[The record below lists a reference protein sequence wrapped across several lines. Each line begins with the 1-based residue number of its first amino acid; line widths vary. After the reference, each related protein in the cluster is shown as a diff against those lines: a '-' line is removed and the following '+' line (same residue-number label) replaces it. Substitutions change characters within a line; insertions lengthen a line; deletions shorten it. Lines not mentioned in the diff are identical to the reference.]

1 MSQTKEKSSLVS
13 GAIFSPMM
21 KFMLPVMAATFLQA
35 MYAAVDLLVIGQFV
49 STDATITQ
57 NATAAVGTGG
67 MIMTLI
73 TYVIQG
79 LTTGITV
86 TLGRFIGAKDR
97 TGATKTVG
105 SAICIFAV
113 MAVALTLIME
123 VGAPYFA
130 RWMNAP
136 DAGLTTLYLRI
147 CGAGLI
153 FVTAYN
159 GISGLFK
166 GIGNSN
172 LPLVFV
178 GIACVANIA
187 LDLILVIVVG
197 LGVAGVAIATITAQA
212 VSVILSLVIIS
223 RRQLPFDV
231 GRKSIRFHP
240 GETKSILLA
249 GVPLATQDFL
259 TNFSFV
265 VINSVANHLGSNAA
279 VWSAIASGYSVDNKL
294 TAFMMAIPVAF
305 LQSMSVFTAQNVGAK
320 QPARIKK
327 GLRYM
332 IFTAIGAGVLLSL
345 LCYFGGSAM
354 ASVFTSD
361 VQSIYYAAEYLR
373 GYAADA
379 LVACLL
385 LMLTGYFNGQGHS
398 TFSMIQGLIGAFC
411 VRIPIILFISKMASA
426 TLFQVGFFGAMAT
439 YAQLLICIC
448 FFFVFK
454 KKDNEK
460 FQTHTCV
467 PETPALQPSVPGP
480 IITISREHGSCGKQ
494 IGGILAQ
501 RLGVP
506 FYYKEVA
513 AMAAEESGLHREF
526 ISDIDRNTPSIMKEL
541 YLSNSVIREAML
553 AQDRIIRKIADQG
566 SCVIVGRAADYILRE
581 YPNVIRIFI
590 YAPEEYRV
598 KQIMSAY
605 GDSESQARK
614 NAQQRTASRS
624 SYYRSMTGRAWGD
637 MHNYDFTID
646 SSIGVEQSVDMI
658 MNMIANKGAIPK
670 SNAPS
675 SPA

>member
-1 MSQTKEKSSLVS
+1 MSKTKEKSSLVS

-35 MYAAVDLLVIGQFV
+35 MYSAVDLLVIGRFI
-49 STDATITQ
+49 STDATVIQ

-86 TLGRFIGAKDR
+86 TLGRFIGARDKN
-97 TGATKTVG
+97 GATRTVG

-113 MAVALTLIME
+113 MAVCLTLIME
-123 VGAPYFA
+123 VGAPCFA

-136 DAGLTTLYLRI
+136 DLEQITLYLRI

-153 FVTAYN
+153 FITAYN

-178 GIACVANIA
+178 GIACVVNIV
-187 LDLILVIVVG
+187 LDLVLVIAAG

-212 VSVILSLVIIS
+212 VSVVLSLVIIS

-231 GRKSIRFHP
+231 NRKSIRFHH

-259 TNFSFV
+259 TNLSFV
-265 VINSVANHLGSNAA
+265 VINSVANQLGSDPA

-320 QPARIKK
+320 HPERIKK

-332 IFTAIGAGVLLSL
+332 IFTSIGAGILLSL
-345 LCYFGGSAM
+345 LCYFGGSVM

-385 LMLTGYFNGQGHS
+385 LMITGYFNGQGHS

-411 VRIPIILFISKMASA
+411 VRIPIILFISKLASA

-439 YAQLLICIC
+439 YTQLIICIC
-448 FFFVFK
+448 CFFAFK
-454 KKDNEK
+454 KKDAQK
-460 FQTHTCV
+460 FQTETPV
-467 PETPALQPSVPGP
+467 PEATALQPSVHGP

-494 IGGILAQ
+494 IGGILAE

-526 ISDIDRNTPSIMKEL
+526 ISDINRNTPSIMKEL
-541 YLSNSVIREAML
+541 YLSNSVIQNAVQ
-553 AQDRIIRKIADQG
+553 AQDRIIRKIAEQG
-566 SCVIVGRAADYILRE
+566 SCVIVGRAADYVLRD

-590 YAPEEYRV
+590 YAPEKYKV
-598 KQIMSAY
+598 AQIMKAY
-605 GDSESQARK
+605 GDSESEARK
-614 NAQQRTASRS
+614 NVQQRTASRS
-624 SYYRSMTGRAWGD
+624 SYYRSITGKEWGD
-637 MHNYDFTID
+637 MHNYDFVID
-646 SSIGVEQSVDMI
+646 SSIGVEKSVEMI
-658 MNMIANKGAIPK
+658 MNMIASK
-670 SNAPS
+670 
-675 SPA
+675 

>member
-1 MSQTKEKSSLVS
+1 MSKTKEKSTLTS
-13 GAIFSPMM
+13 GAIYAPMM

-35 MYAAVDLLVIGQFV
+35 MYSAVDLVVIGRFV

-97 TGATKTVG
+97 KGATRTVG

-113 MAVALTLIME
+113 MAVVLTLIME
-123 VGAPYFA
+123 IGAPYFA

-136 DAGLTTLYLRI
+136 DEGLTTLYLRI
-147 CGAGLI
+147 CGGGLI
-153 FVTAYN
+153 FITAYN

-178 GIACVANIA
+178 GIACVVNIG
-187 LDLILVIVVG
+187 LDLILVIVAG
-197 LGVAGVAIATITAQA
+197 LGVAGVAIATISAQA
-212 VSVILSLVIIS
+212 VSVVLSLIIIS
-223 RRQLPFDV
+223 HKELPFDV
-231 GRKSIRFHP
+231 NRKSIRFHP

-265 VINSVANHLGSNAA
+265 VINSVANHLGSDAT

-320 QPARIKK
+320 QPKRISK

-332 IFTAIGAGVLLSL
+332 IFTSIGAGVLLCL
-345 LCYFGGSAM
+345 LCYFGGGLL
-354 ASVFTSD
+354 ASIFTSD
-361 VQSIYYAAEYLR
+361 SASIYYAAEYLR

-379 LVACLL
+379 LVACTL
-385 LMLTGYFNGQGHS
+385 LMITGYFNGQGHS
-398 TFSMIQGLIGAFC
+398 TFSMTQGLIGAFC
-411 VRIPIILFISKMASA
+411 VRIPIILAISQRPDA

-439 YAQLLICIC
+439 YTQLIICIC

-454 KKDNEK
+454 KRDAKK
-460 FQTHTCV
+460 RQGKVPV
-467 PETPALQPSVPGP
+467 PENSALQPSVPGP
-480 IITISREHGSCGKQ
+480 IITIAREHGTCGKQ
-494 IGGILAQ
+494 IGGTLAKK
-501 RLGVP
+501 LGVP

-513 AMAAEESGLHREF
+513 ALAAEESGLHREF
-526 ISDIDRNTPSIMKEL
+526 ISDINVNTPSLMKEL
-541 YLSNSVIREAML
+541 YLSNSVIRDAVK
-553 AQDRIIRKIADQG
+553 AQDTIIRKIADQG
-566 SCVIVGRAADYILRE
+566 SCVIVGRAADYVLRD

-598 KQIMSAY
+598 EQIMKAY
-605 GDSESQARK
+605 GDSESEARK
-614 NAQQRTASRS
+614 NAKQRTASRG
-624 SYYRSMTGRAWGD
+624 SYYRSITGKPWGD
-637 MHNYDFTID
+637 MHNYDIVID
-646 SSIGVEQSVDMI
+646 SSVGVDKSVEMI
-658 MNMIANKGAIPK
+658 MNRIMQK
-670 SNAPS
+670 
-675 SPA
+675 

>member
-1 MSQTKEKSSLVS
+1 
-13 GAIFSPMM
+13 
-21 KFMLPVMAATFLQA
+21 
-35 MYAAVDLLVIGQFV
+35 
-49 STDATITQ
+49 ITQ

-97 TGATKTVG
+97 KGATQTVG
-105 SAICIFAV
+105 SAICIFVVLAV
-113 MAVALTLIME
+113 GLTLIME
-123 VGAPYFA
+123 IGAPSFS

-136 DAGLTTLYLRI
+136 DEGLTTLYLRI
-147 CGAGLI
+147 CGGGLI

-178 GIACVANIA
+178 GIACVVNIG
-187 LDLILVIVVG
+187 LDLLLVIVVG
-197 LGVAGVAIATITAQA
+197 LGVAGVAIATISAQA
-212 VSVILSLVIIS
+212 VSVILSLIIIS
-223 RRQLPFDV
+223 RKQLPFDV
-231 GRKSIRFHP
+231 NAKSIRFHP

-265 VINSVANHLGSNAA
+265 VINSVANHLGSDAT

-320 QPARIKK
+320 QPKRISK

-345 LCYFGGSAM
+345 LCYFGGSTLAGI
-354 ASVFTSD
+354 FTSD
-361 VQSIYYAAEYLR
+361 TQSIYYAAEYLK

-398 TFSMIQGLIGAFC
+398 TFSMTQGLIGAFC
-411 VRIPIILFISKMASA
+411 VRIPIILAISKRADA
-426 TLFQVGFFGAMAT
+426 TLFQVGLFGAMAT
-439 YAQLLICIC
+439 YVQLIICIC

-454 KKDNEK
+454 KKDSKKRQAEAV
-460 FQTHTCV
+460 V
-467 PETPALQPSVPGP
+467 PET
-480 IITISREHGSCGKQ
+480 
-494 IGGILAQ
+494 
-501 RLGVP
+501 
-506 FYYKEVA
+506 
-513 AMAAEESGLHREF
+513 
-526 ISDIDRNTPSIMKEL
+526 
-541 YLSNSVIREAML
+541 
-553 AQDRIIRKIADQG
+553 
-566 SCVIVGRAADYILRE
+566 
-581 YPNVIRIFI
+581 
-590 YAPEEYRV
+590 
-598 KQIMSAY
+598 
-605 GDSESQARK
+605 
-614 NAQQRTASRS
+614 
-624 SYYRSMTGRAWGD
+624 
-637 MHNYDFTID
+637 
-646 SSIGVEQSVDMI
+646 
-658 MNMIANKGAIPK
+658 
-670 SNAPS
+670 
-675 SPA
+675 

>member
-1 MSQTKEKSSLVS
+1 MRKAQEKGSLVS
-13 GAIFSPMM
+13 GAIFGPMM
-21 KFMLPVMAATFLQA
+21 KFMLPVIAATFLQA
-35 MYAAVDLLVIGQFV
+35 MYSAVDLLVIGRFV
-49 STDATITQ
+49 STDPTIIQ
-57 NATAAVGTGG
+57 NAAAAVGTGG

-97 TGATKTVG
+97 NGATRTVG

-113 MAVALTLIME
+113 MAVCLTLIME
-123 VGAPYFA
+123 VGAPSFA

-136 DAGLTTLYLRI
+136 DVEQTTLYLRI

-153 FVTAYN
+153 FITAYN

-178 GIACVANIA
+178 GIACVVNIV
-187 LDLILVIVVG
+187 LDLVLVIAAG
-197 LGVAGVAIATITAQA
+197 LGVAGVALATITAQA
-212 VSVILSLVIIS
+212 VSVVLSLVIIS
-223 RRQLPFDV
+223 RRQLPFEV
-231 GRKSIRFHP
+231 RKKSVRFHP

-259 TNFSFV
+259 TNLSFV
-265 VINSVANHLGSNAA
+265 VINSVANQLGSDPT

-332 IFTAIGAGVLLSL
+332 IFTSIGAGILLSL

-354 ASVFTSD
+354 ASIFTSD
-361 VQSIYYAAEYLR
+361 VQSIYYAAEYLK

-385 LMLTGYFNGQGHS
+385 LMITGYFNGQGHS

-411 VRIPIILFISKMASA
+411 VRIPVILIISEMAGA

-439 YAQLLICIC
+439 YAQLMICIC
-448 FFFVFK
+448 FFFVFQKRDSK
-454 KKDNEK
+454 KL
-460 FQTHTCV
+460 QTGASA
-467 PETPALQPSVPGP
+467 PETTALRPSVPGP

-494 IGGILAQ
+494 IGGILAEK
-501 RLGVP
+501 LGVP

-541 YLSNSVIREAML
+541 YLSNSVIQDAVQ
-553 AQDRIIRKIADQG
+553 AQNRIIRKIADQG
-566 SCVIVGRAADYILRE
+566 SCVIVGRAADYILRD

-590 YAPEEYRV
+590 YAPEEYKVR
-598 KQIMSAY
+598 QIMKAY
-605 GDSESQARK
+605 GDSECDARK

-624 SYYRSMTGRAWGD
+624 SYYRSMTGKEWGD
-637 MHNYDFTID
+637 VHNYDFVID
-646 SSIGVEQSVDMI
+646 SSVGVEKSVEMI
-658 MNMIANKGAIPK
+658 MNLIASKGSQPI
-670 SNAPS
+670 
-675 SPA
+675 

>member
-1 MSQTKEKSSLVS
+1 MSKAREKSTLTS
-13 GAIFSPMM
+13 GAIYAPMM
-21 KFMLPVMAATFLQA
+21 KFMLPVIAATFLQA
-35 MYAAVDLLVIGQFV
+35 MYAAVDLLVIGRFV
-49 STDATITQ
+49 STDATVIQ

-97 TGATKTVG
+97 KGATRTVG

-113 MAVALTLIME
+113 MAVCLTLIME
-123 VGAPYFA
+123 IGAPYFA
-130 RWMNAP
+130 KWMNAP
-136 DAGLTTLYLRI
+136 DVEMCTLYLRI
-147 CGAGLI
+147 CGGGLI
-153 FVTAYN
+153 FITAYN

-178 GIACVANIA
+178 GIACVVNIA
-187 LDLILVIVVG
+187 LDLILVIAAG

-212 VSVILSLVIIS
+212 VSVVLSLIIIS
-223 RRQLPFDV
+223 RKQLPFDV
-231 GRKSIRFHP
+231 SKKSIRFHP

-265 VINSVANHLGSNAA
+265 VINSVANHLGSDAT

-320 QPARIKK
+320 QPERIKK

-332 IFTAIGAGVLLSL
+332 IFTSIGAGILLSL

-354 ASVFTSD
+354 ASIFTSD
-361 VQSIYYAAEYLR
+361 AQSIYYAAEYLK

-385 LMLTGYFNGQGHS
+385 LMMTGYFNGQGHS
-398 TFSMIQGLIGAFC
+398 TFSMTQGLIGAFC
-411 VRIPIILFISKMASA
+411 VRIPIILAISKMADA

-439 YAQLLICIC
+439 YTQLIICIC

-454 KKDNEK
+454 KKDSRK
-460 FQTHTCV
+460 MQAST
-467 PETPALQPSVPGP
+467 PASETTALQPSVPGP

-494 IGGILAQ
+494 IGGILAE

-513 AMAAEESGLHREF
+513 AMAAEECGLHREF
-526 ISDIDRNTPSIMKEL
+526 ISDINVNTPSVMKEL
-541 YLSNSVIREAML
+541 YLSNSVIQDAVR
-553 AQDRIIRKIADQG
+553 AQDSIVRKIADQG
-566 SCVIVGRAADYILRE
+566 SCVIVGRAADYILRD

-590 YAPEEYRV
+590 YAPEEY
-598 KQIMSAY
+598 KIAQIMQEY
-605 GDSESQARK
+605 GDSETEARK
-614 NAQQRTASRS
+614 NVQQRTASRS
-624 SYYRSMTGRAWGD
+624 SYYRSITGKEWGD
-637 MHNYDFTID
+637 MHNYNFVID
-646 SSIGVEQSVDMI
+646 SSVGVEKSVDMI
-658 MNMIANKGAIPK
+658 MNMMAVK
-670 SNAPS
+670 
-675 SPA
+675 